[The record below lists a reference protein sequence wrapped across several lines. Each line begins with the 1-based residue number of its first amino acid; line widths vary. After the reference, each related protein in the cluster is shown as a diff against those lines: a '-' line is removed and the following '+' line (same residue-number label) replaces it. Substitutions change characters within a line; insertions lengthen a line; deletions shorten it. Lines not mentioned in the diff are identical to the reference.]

1 MPLHTAKSPAL
12 MAALLEGG
20 ADPNVADQKGNT
32 ALHVATTLELVAA
45 LLTAGA
51 ASPVT
56 AVAGRSGNML
66 LASAPG
72 PPVSEAKRGEGFC
85 DMGRRGESLSSC
97 RNDERLNVVSKASK
111 PSPAMSAAAVRGRR
125 REDLGGDG
133 TRMWS

>member
-1 MPLHTAKSPAL
+1 MWNGSLSADGAAAKAILLLPPTLCASDGKSDPSKEVLWPGSAPA
-12 MAALLEGG
+12 
-20 ADPNVADQKGNT
+20 
-32 ALHVATTLELVAA
+32 AT
-45 LLTAGA
+45 GA
-51 ASPVT
+51 ASPFT

-97 RNDERLNVVSKASK
+97 RNDERLNVVSNAPK